1 MTMALREKETDNN
14 KELHCGSQLHLERE
28 KEKKQNKSYNIK

>member
-1 MTMALREKETDNN
+1 MALREKEAVNN

-28 KEKKQNKSYNIK
+28 KEKQKY